1 MLPPGRPKGEP
12 PRAQREA
19 SPMLPPGRPKGESP
33 SAQREDSPVGAP
45 ADAARSGPPLAD
57 ALQLAAHA
65 WRAFRDGSSL
75 DRALTAAGAALPGLH
90 PRAGAAARDITYTA
104 ARRLALI
111 DTLLARLAQRAPDA
125 PIEALLAVALGQ
137 LLAGRQRPFVV
148 VDQAVQACKRDP
160 GTQPAAGFVNAML
173 RNALRRMEPL
183 VAAAQADERVR
194 HNLPGWWLRRLQ
206 QAAPDDWARVAQ
218 LQREPPPQVLRIEP
232 RAVALA
238 DYAAHCAAIGI
249 AARRVGRT
257 ALRIDPPCPVEELP
271 GFAQGWFAV
280 QDAGA
285 QLAAE
290 WLGVADG
297 MRVLDACAAPGGKTL
312 HLAGLARIEL
322 DALDV
327 DAARAAR
334 IEDGLARLQPHL
346 AGRVRVQIADAADR
360 GQLRAATAGAAYDR
374 ILLDAP
380 CTASGIVRRHPDI
393 PWLRRPADVAKLATQ
408 QRRLLEALWP
418 LLRPAGRLLYV
429 VCSVFPEEGAQQV
442 DSFLQREPQAR
453 LVVLPG
459 APQATRRLLPA
470 DSEAAY
476 EDRPDSLPTVH
487 DGFFYALIE
496 KS

>member
-1 MLPPGRPKGEP
+1 
-12 PRAQREA
+12 
-19 SPMLPPGRPKGESP
+19 MLPPGRPKGESP

-160 GTQPAAGFVNAML
+160 GTQPAAGFVNAVL

-238 DYAAHCAAIGI
+238 DYAAHCVAIGI

-290 WLGVADG
+290 WF
-297 MRVLDACAAPGGKTL
+297 
-312 HLAGLARIEL
+312 
-322 DALDV
+322 
-327 DAARAAR
+327 
-334 IEDGLARLQPHL
+334 GLARLQPHL

-418 LLRPAGRLLYV
+418 LLRPTGRLLYV

>member
-1 MLPPGRPKGEP
+1 VRGHGHCGP
-12 PRAQREA
+12 PR
-19 SPMLPPGRPKGESP
+19 
-33 SAQREDSPVGAP
+33 
-45 ADAARSGPPLAD
+45 
-57 ALQLAAHA
+57 
-65 WRAFRDGSSL
+65 
-75 DRALTAAGAALPGLH
+75 
-90 PRAGAAARDITYTA
+90 
-104 ARRLALI
+104 
-111 DTLLARLAQRAPDA
+111 
-125 PIEALLAVALGQ
+125 
-137 LLAGRQRPFVV
+137 
-148 VDQAVQACKRDP
+148 
-160 GTQPAAGFVNAML
+160 
-173 RNALRRMEPL
+173 
-183 VAAAQADERVR
+183 
-194 HNLPGWWLRRLQ
+194 
-206 QAAPDDWARVAQ
+206 
-218 LQREPPPQVLRIEP
+218 
-232 RAVALA
+232 
-238 DYAAHCAAIGI
+238 
-249 AARRVGRT
+249 
-257 ALRIDPPCPVEELP
+257 PVEELP

-312 HLAGLARIEL
+312 HLAGLAQIEL

-346 AGRVRVQIADAADR
+346 VGRVRVQVADAADR
-360 GQLRAATAGAAYDR
+360 AQLRAATAGAAYDR

-418 LLRPAGRLLYV
+418 LLRPTGRLLYV

>member
-1 MLPPGRPKGEP
+1 
-12 PRAQREA
+12 
-19 SPMLPPGRPKGESP
+19 MLPPGRPKGESP

-104 ARRLALI
+104 ARRL
-111 DTLLARLAQRAPDA
+111 
-125 PIEALLAVALGQ
+125 V
-137 LLAGRQRPFVV
+137 
-148 VDQAVQACKRDP
+148 
-160 GTQPAAGFVNAML
+160 L

-418 LLRPAGRLLYV
+418 LLRPTGRLLYV